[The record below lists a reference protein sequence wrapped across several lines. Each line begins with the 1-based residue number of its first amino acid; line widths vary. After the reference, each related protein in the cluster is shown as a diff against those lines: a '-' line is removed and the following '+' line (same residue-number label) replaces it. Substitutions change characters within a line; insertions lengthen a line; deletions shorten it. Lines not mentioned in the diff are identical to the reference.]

1 LTSSQGQ
8 DDIKLIRTIKSIHD
22 MGVSRMV
29 NDNPNLILTT
39 VTTTTTAA
47 ASKTE
52 DTTSISQLRNY
63 SIGNLLSH
71 GFDH

>member
-1 LTSSQGQ
+1 
-8 DDIKLIRTIKSIHD
+8 